1 MNREGKYICSFIL
14 VFFKNKRFKI
24 FLLAR
29 SEQVAS
35 SVNMQRL
42 QIPLRETCWYA
53 FYGKAV
59 KAIEQWMHAH
69 THSFGN
75 VLGYT
80 SGSPTSIG
88 HELQQGRPY
97 RLEAGWVI
105 DRDQTQI
112 NLCVCVCTYMQG
124 WAGVQCV
131 RLLASSRQS
140 DGPLSFPSVVT
151 RPAPNHPL
159 VRYWVHSH
167 TWTGTREKPHSQV
180 EEIYRGAESQDESLL
195 PTQDALSERRGEKSV
210 MLGIQYWETLRPCT
224 WGAFLQGFG
233 NWGSIYWHTLTFW
246 GFEVSTILVKYSK

>member
-112 NLCVCVCTYMQG
+112 NLCVCVC
-124 WAGVQCV
+124 V
-131 RLLASSRQS
+131 RICRGGRECNVCACLLRADNQMVRFPFHQS
-140 DGPLSFPSVVT
+140 
-151 RPAPNHPL
+151 
-159 VRYWVHSH
+159 
-167 TWTGTREKPHSQV
+167 
-180 EEIYRGAESQDESLL
+180 SQDLL
-195 PTQDALSERRGEKSV
+195 LIT
-210 MLGIQYWETLRPCT
+210 
-224 WGAFLQGFG
+224 
-233 NWGSIYWHTLTFW
+233 H
-246 GFEVSTILVKYSK
+246 